1 MKMRNE
7 TGRLAA
13 SYLILPDFDA
23 LTIPAASFSGFH
35 CA

>member
-13 SYLILPDFDA
+13 SCLNLPSFDA

-35 CA
+35 YA